1 MGIHP
6 CGHFS
11 VGVFMVGYGALS
23 PVSFCGSFVLT
34 APSLL
39 HAFWMVFTKKK
50 LKLYWDKMDLWISQG
65 FNLLLHIKTTLW
77 LQHQT
82 HHLLDQ
88 TIIVYN

>member
-1 MGIHP
+1 
-6 CGHFS
+6 
-11 VGVFMVGYGALS
+11 MVHL
-23 PVSFCGSFVLT
+23 F
-34 APSLL
+34 LL
-39 HAFWMVFTKKK
+39 HLLFFMLLWMVFTKQK

-65 FNLLLHIKTTLW
+65 FNLLLHIRTALW